1 MVMPVPVTLPV
12 PPLLTLAE
20 FVDVAGELQLD
31 ALATRNDRWIHGV
44 QWTSRVCEDLGGS
57 NDTGCDPPA
66 VDMQAAQ
73 TRGTAYPAL
82 NTQNGFMLWRAIQCS
97 TLSTTWEQLQAEA
110 EPNFRLWLSH
120 AIAQEA
126 MTGAASGG
134 LGIASEADVLAA
146 DSTITAAVGRL
157 DQWLGTK
164 IGNGQ
169 GVLHMNRLALA
180 HGVAADVLRF
190 NQGKY
195 FTPAGNK
202 VIADAGYGSL
212 VPEGEG
218 APIADEP
225 WIFATGPVYFKVSGP
240 SALSQFLHEGM
251 DFTGNIMEAIS
262 TAYGIVV
269 FEPCSVAAAQVLL
282 EGPVGS

>member
-31 ALATRNDRWIHGV
+31 ELATRNDRWIHGV
-44 QWTSRVCEDLGGS
+44 QWTSRVCEDLGGT
-57 NDTGCDPPA
+57 NDVGCDPTA
-66 VDMQAAQ
+66 LDMQPTA
-73 TRGTAYPAL
+73 TRGEAYPVL
-82 NTQNGFMLWRAIQCS
+82 NTQVGFMLWRAIQCS

-134 LGIASEADVLAA
+134 LSIAGEADILAA
-146 DSTITAAVGRL
+146 PSTITATVGRL
-157 DQWLGTK
+157 DAWLGTK

-169 GVLHMNRLALA
+169 GILHMNRLALA
-180 HGVAADVLRF
+180 EGVAIGVLRF

-202 VIADAGYGSL
+202 VIADAGYYPL
-212 VPEGEG
+212 APESEPE
-218 APIADEP
+218 PIADEP
-225 WIFATGPVYFKVSGP
+225 WVFATGPVYFKVSGP
-240 SALSQFLHEGM
+240 RLLSQFLHEGL